1 MKQRLNH
8 ETREHSGEES
18 TVAANH
24 DAESTLTFD
33 TAEAMLRH
41 DAASTDVPS
50 ELRDRVMRSVAQEA
64 RETQTAPWWKRWMP
78 F

>member
-8 ETREHSGEES
+8 ETREQSEEES
-18 TVAANH
+18 TTAADH
-24 DAESTLTFD
+24 ESKTLTFD
-33 TAEAMLRH
+33 SAEAMLRH
-41 DAASTDVPS
+41 DAESTDVPS

-64 RETQTAPWWKRWMP
+64 RETQTSPWWKRWMP

>member
-8 ETREHSGEES
+8 ETREHSEEES

-24 DAESTLTFD
+24 ETETTLNFES
-33 TAEAMLRH
+33 AEAMLRH

-50 ELRDRVMRSVAQEA
+50 NLRDRVMRSVSQETL
-64 RETQTAPWWKRWMP
+64 ETPTSPWWKRWMP